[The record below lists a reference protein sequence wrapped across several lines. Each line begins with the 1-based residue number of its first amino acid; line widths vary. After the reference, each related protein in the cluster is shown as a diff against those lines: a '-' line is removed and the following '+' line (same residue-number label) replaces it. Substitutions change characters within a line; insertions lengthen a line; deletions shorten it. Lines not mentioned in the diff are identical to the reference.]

1 MPLFQR
7 PPVTLEEIERSRPVD
22 ISPESVGAMEESEWT
37 ARVFRGDSAQLTVRA
52 ILMGSA
58 LGFLLAFTNLY
69 VGLKT
74 GWGLGV
80 ALTACIASFTLWP
93 TTCTRKIVEESN
105 VTSVSFDSRVD
116 HGIKSAPVVPLD
128 SAFSYDP

>member
-80 ALTACIASFTLWP
+80 ALTACIASFTLWSSLL
-93 TTCTRKIVEESN
+93 KVG
-105 VTSVSFDSRVD
+105 FA
-116 HGIKSAPVVPLD
+116 KSPMSILENN
-128 SAFSYDP
+128 